1 MTRACAG
8 WIARWTGVAMAALC
22 LVWSAGAGAQTFSD
36 FTIPTGASIPVGIT
50 AGPDGALWFTESSP
64 GKIGRVTTSGS
75 FNEFPLS
82 NSFAGPLAIV
92 SGPDGNLWFVESV
105 ASKIGRIT
113 TSGSISEFPVTGGGS
128 DLAGIALGPDGA
140 LWFTDQGNHA
150 IGRITTSGAITKFP
164 LPPDQATGAIGGI
177 AAGSDGA
184 LWYTNQ
190 NGQIDR
196 ITTAGK
202 TSSFSTLESG
212 VVGIAAGPDGALW
225 YTYIDTPR
233 IGRITT
239 SGVVSEFTIS
249 QPAQTLVG
257 IAPGPDGAMWFSEGI
272 GEIIGRLTT
281 AGQLSEFTIPNS
293 IAEPLYI
300 TAGPDGAMWFT
311 VQAGDNFGSI
321 GRITTPAGSST
332 TTPLVAAVLPESRSV
347 EIGSTATA
355 FATIIN
361 SGGANA
367 TGCAIVPV
375 TPVPAAFVYQTTNP
389 ATNQVTGTA
398 NTPVSIGAG
407 GSQSFVIAFTPSAPF
422 VPTDVAL
429 GFDCSNTAAA
439 ASVAGLDTLLLSGSS
454 GPVPDIV
461 ALAASATPGIVTIPG
476 ATGTGVFAVA
486 TVNLGASA
494 GIIATANTGGAN
506 LPVTL
511 SLCETNPASGACL
524 QSPSSSVTI
533 GIATNATP
541 TFGIFVTGGGT
552 VPFAPATNRITV
564 QFTDSTGAIRGATS
578 VAVET
583 Q

>member
-1 MTRACAG
+1 MTRVCAG
-8 WIARWTGVAMAALC
+8 WIVRGMGVAMAALC
-22 LVWSAGAGAQTFSD
+22 LVWSAGVAAQTFSD

-64 GKIGRVTTSGS
+64 GKIGRITTSGS

-105 ASKIGRIT
+105 ASKVGRIT
-113 TSGSISEFPVTGGGS
+113 TSGSISEFPVTGGGD
-128 DLAGIALGPDGA
+128 DLAGIAVGSDGA

-164 LPPDQATGAIGGI
+164 LPSNQATGAIGGI

-202 TSSFSTLESG
+202 FSSFSTLETG

-249 QPAQTLVG
+249 TAANTLVG
-257 IAPGPDGAMWFSEGI
+257 IAPGPDGAMWFSEGN
-272 GEIIGRLTT
+272 IIGRLTT
-281 AGQLSEFTIPNS
+281 AGSLTEFTIPNS

-300 TAGPDGAMWFT
+300 TAGPDRAMWFT

-321 GRITTPAGSST
+321 GRITTPAGSAA
-332 TTPLVAAVLPESRSV
+332 TTPLVAAVLPASRSV
-347 EIGSTATA
+347 EIGNTATA
-355 FATIIN
+355 FATMIN

-375 TPVPAAFVYQTTNP
+375 TPVPATFLYQTTD
-389 ATNQVTGTA
+389 
-398 NTPVSIGAG
+398 
-407 GSQSFVIAFTPSAPF
+407 PSTKRA
-422 VPTDVAL
+422 DR
-429 GFDCSNTAAA
+429 
-439 ASVAGLDTLLLSGSS
+439 
-454 GPVPDIV
+454 
-461 ALAASATPGIVTIPG
+461 LAQHPG
-476 ATGTGVFAVA
+476 
-486 TVNLGASA
+486 
-494 GIIATANTGGAN
+494 
-506 LPVTL
+506 
-511 SLCETNPASGACL
+511 
-524 QSPSSSVTI
+524 
-533 GIATNATP
+533 
-541 TFGIFVTGGGT
+541 
-552 VPFAPATNRITV
+552 
-564 QFTDSTGAIRGATS
+564 
-578 VAVET
+578 
-583 Q
+583 